1 VSRNAPTKR
10 QEQAEETRR
19 RLFQAAMDLLVKK
32 GYDRVTVDDICA
44 RAGVSKGTFYHHFK
58 SKDQA
63 IVEEFLKIDCYYR
76 EVLPQLAEV
85 RELEE
90 RMALFCRLTLR
101 YIREKGKNMIK
112 VAYGSQIAPSRR
124 ASPVASR
131 QRELYAIVEGMIREA
146 QLRGEARGDLSSM
159 ELAETVIRC
168 IRGLVYD
175 WCLQDGRF
183 DLEEA
188 GEAMIRVLAE
198 GLRAKPKA
206 KGRGKA

>member
-1 VSRNAPTKR
+1 MAGKTPTRR
-10 QEQAEETRR
+10 QEQAEETRK
-19 RLFQAAMDLLVKK
+19 RLFQAALDLLVRK
-32 GYDRVTVDDICA
+32 GYDRVTVDEICA

-63 IVEEFLKIDCYYR
+63 IVEEFLKIDEYYR
-76 EVLPQLAEV
+76 ETLPQLMEV
-85 RELEE
+85 EGLEE

-101 YIREKGKNMIK
+101 YIQSKGKNLIK
-112 VAYGSQIAPSRR
+112 VAYGSQIAPGRR

-131 QRELYAIVEGMIREA
+131 QRALYSIVDGMVREA
-146 QLRGEARGDLSSM
+146 QQRGEARKDIDSM
-159 ELAETVIRC
+159 RLAETVIRC

-188 GEAMIRVLAE
+188 GEAMIAVLAG
-198 GLRAKPKA
+198 GLRASSSDRKV
-206 KGRGKA
+206 GSR